1 MAREAAITKQLVET
15 PKEERPLSRISRW
28 DLYDYIQGVFLTVPP
43 DFSYQ
48 HEKKKVI
55 QGGDID
61 VLVSDTVGTQ
71 ECRIGPETAQYLVH
85 PSGDS

>member
-1 MAREAAITKQLVET
+1 MAREAAITKQLIET

-48 HEKKKVI
+48 HEKKVI

-61 VLVSDTVGTQ
+61 VLVSDTLGTQ
-71 ECRIGPETAQYLVH
+71 ESRIGPEISQHLDH